1 MMMSPTS
8 ASISGT
14 QGEIGLVI
22 RSCMFWSFSSPSGFF
37 IVRWFGVFGVLEKS
51 KSSLPDDAM
60 VNPVG
65 SFSVNKACHFLYAAD
80 DIVQKKCFFAREEV
94 GFKLWALAA
103 GSEEDQE
110 VWVVLSLSFRDVF
123 VSRGL

>member
-1 MMMSPTS
+1 
-8 ASISGT
+8 
-14 QGEIGLVI
+14 
-22 RSCMFWSFSSPSGFF
+22 
-37 IVRWFGVFGVLEKS
+37 
-51 KSSLPDDAM
+51 M
-60 VNPVG
+60 VNCHLKAG

-80 DIVQKKCFFAREEV
+80 DSVQKKCFFAREEV